1 MFRVTDFSLLP
12 IWIKLLISGLL
23 FLSTLLEGALTL
35 YEIKRKR
42 KKIRCVS
49 DIFIFIVS
57 FVVLSYVTAYSTDPE
72 RVVKISFPFVSVIVL
87 ILLLT
92 VYSVAGFIRNYRISR
107 NEISPLSIRQALDKL
122 NSGVCFSDSVGHIVL
137 INRTLG
143 ELVYS
148 LKGSYPRTLDEIESA
163 LKSVEKTAMADGENN
178 QELYAFENGE
188 IRRIYNIALTDASLR
203 GFTQTVAQD
212 VTELFNA
219 NKSLEEEN
227 ERMSVTN
234 EKISEML
241 ERLSDRIRQQ
251 ETLALKMRVHNDI
264 GSSLIKISRI
274 ISGGADEDMET
285 QLRLLQSAVGYFSTD
300 RSYGS
305 KTLDE
310 IVSSAGEM
318 NVEVVFDGLVPENE
332 SIRRLIALACREC
345 VTNCVKHASGDR
357 VNVKIKPQGEY
368 IFVSFTNNGVQ
379 PDGPIAEGGGL
390 SSLRNRIENAGGKMK
405 VLHSPAFE
413 LQLLLKK
420 EEDGDV

>member
-1 MFRVTDFSLLP
+1 
-12 IWIKLLISGLL
+12 
-23 FLSTLLEGALTL
+23 
-35 YEIKRKR
+35 
-42 KKIRCVS
+42 
-49 DIFIFIVS
+49 
-57 FVVLSYVTAYSTDPE
+57 
-72 RVVKISFPFVSVIVL
+72 
-87 ILLLT
+87 
-92 VYSVAGFIRNYRISR
+92 
-107 NEISPLSIRQALDKL
+107 
-122 NSGVCFSDSVGHIVL
+122 
-137 INRTLG
+137 
-143 ELVYS
+143 
-148 LKGSYPRTLDEIESA
+148 
-163 LKSVEKTAMADGENN
+163 
-178 QELYAFENGE
+178 
-188 IRRIYNIALTDASLR
+188 
-203 GFTQTVAQD
+203 
-212 VTELFNA
+212 
-219 NKSLEEEN
+219 
-227 ERMSVTN
+227 MSVTN

-357 VNVKIKPQGEY
+357 VNVKIKPQGESV
-368 IFVSFTNNGVQ
+368 FVSFTNNGVQ